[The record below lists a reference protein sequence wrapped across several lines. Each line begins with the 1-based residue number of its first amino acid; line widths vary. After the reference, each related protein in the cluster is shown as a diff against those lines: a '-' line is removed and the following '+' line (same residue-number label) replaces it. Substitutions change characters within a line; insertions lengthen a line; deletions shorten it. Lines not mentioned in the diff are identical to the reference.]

1 MWTEQHGPGILRL
14 LARFQLRGFG
24 GLFGRGGKMLERE
37 EELTSKAGSIKR
49 SSPRGAMEKAR
60 SSVASECG

>member
-1 MWTEQHGPGILRL
+1 
-14 LARFQLRGFG
+14 
-24 GLFGRGGKMLERE
+24 MLERE